1 MGGPAVGISTVQ
13 TNGRHAVIYIF
24 DRIHHKS
31 HALDMDVDIICLAG
45 IAAQELGYDSVTL
58 EQRLVIESFVK
69 GQDVFVSYPT
79 GSGKSLC
86 Y

>member
-13 TNGRHAVIYIF
+13 VQSNCRHAVIC
-24 DRIHHKS
+24 
-31 HALDMDVDIICLAG
+31 DIICL
-45 IAAQELGYDSVTL
+45 AAQELGYDSGTP

-69 GQDVFVSYPT
+69 GQDVFVSLPI

-86 Y
+86 MLLAFASNL